1 MAKLVFLGIASLL
14 LIITGFGEAF
24 VTSEE
29 TFWGIGG
36 NSGFAEP
43 TPTSNA
49 IVHLVH
55 CFGWLKV
62 AIGFALIGVTDA
74 NKGISFLL
82 GKTPLNKY
90 LQKGSGS
97 R

>member
-1 MAKLVFLGIASLL
+1 MAKHVFLGISALL
-14 LIITGFGEAF
+14 LIITGFGDAF
-24 VTSEE
+24 VTSEM
-29 TFWGIGG
+29 TFWGWGG
-36 NSGFAEP
+36 NSAFSEP

-74 NKGISFLL
+74 NKGISFILS
-82 GKTPLNKY
+82 KTPFK
-90 LQKGSGS
+90 K
-97 R
+97 